1 MMDGF
6 LTELFALWFDTK
18 DSIALFAVGG
28 YGRGELHPRSDVD
41 LLILVSKRD
50 KLRPKI
56 ESFVRFLWDLNLD
69 IGHSVRDLADC
80 KRAAMDDLS
89 VMTALLERR
98 LLAGSNDLAQKLD
111 RTLSTRNVWPSKRFF
126 AAKQLEQYNRH
137 EQFGDVEYGL
147 EPDVKSTPGGL
158 RDLQTIGW
166 ITRKHFGT
174 DATEE
179 LDKMGVLTEQEQSVY
194 LGGRSFLWRVRFAL
208 HLIAGRKTDQ
218 LRFEHQR
225 EIASRFGYVNR
236 DDMLAVEQ
244 FMHKYYRY
252 LLELREVNDILLQHF
267 NEVILPTRR
276 RDRIKSINDRFQI
289 RNKYIEVVADEVFR
303 RQPSALMEMFVIMS
317 NREDIQGVRASTIRL
332 IRDSLDLIDDRFRAD
347 SEVSR
352 LFLELLRAPIKV
364 VSQLTRMRRYGILAR
379 YIPQFGDVIGQMQH
393 DLFHIYTVDAHTMMV
408 IRQMRR
414 LYLPEYR
421 DTFPL
426 ASRAAQHIPKV
437 ELLFLAG
444 LFHDIG
450 KGRGGDHSTLGA
462 SDAYKFCR
470 QLGLEDADCELVEWL
485 VQHHLVMSTTS
496 QKENIYD
503 PVVVDRFTQLVESQ
517 DRLNYLYALTVTD
530 INATNPNL
538 WNDYRSALL
547 NYLYHATQSLLKED
561 PSYQAGRSELIAVRR
576 RETLETLARDGVSE
590 DRAGE
595 IWDDAGDD
603 LLVNHESAQLADLT
617 LALASHDFD
626 SGPLVVAVDAMDAR
640 DEEEGATEL
649 FICSENRVNLF
660 ADCVAALDQLRLQVL
675 NAKIETGH
683 SQRCYDSFFVLDQ
696 AGRKAEDERIER
708 ATNYLREV
716 IVGNRKPR
724 RRQERRIS
732 RQLRQFVLPASVTLT
747 EASSS
752 GLSRLE
758 ITTSDRPGL
767 LALIGEGFAELD
779 VELHEARIQTLG
791 ERVEDVFVISLQGAR
806 PISSREKM
814 QTIIDTLTD
823 RIDKELER
831 AA

>member
-6 LTELFALWFDTK
+6 LTELYSLWFSAK

-28 YGRGELHPRSDVD
+28 YGRGELHPHSDID
-41 LLILVSKRD
+41 LLILVGNRD
-50 KLRPKI
+50 KHLVSI

-69 IGHSVRDLADC
+69 IGHSVRTVAECKQTASSDLT
-80 KRAAMDDLS
+80 

-98 LLAGSNDLAQKLD
+98 LLAGSNDLAQKLK
-111 RTLSTRNVWPSKRFF
+111 RTLSARNVWPSKKFF
-126 AAKQLEQYNRH
+126 AAKQREQLNRH
-137 EQFGDVEYGL
+137 AQFGDVEYGL
-147 EPDVKSTPGGL
+147 EPDIKSTPGGL

-166 ITRKHFGT
+166 ITRKHFGSDT
-174 DATEE
+174 TESFHQ
-179 LDKMGVLTEQEQSVY
+179 MGVLTEREQSVY
-194 LGGRSFLWRVRFAL
+194 SGGRSFLWRVRFAL
-208 HLIAGRKTDQ
+208 HLVAGRKTDQ

-225 EIASRFGYVNR
+225 EIAARFGYVDR
-236 DDMLAVEQ
+236 DDLLAVEQ

-267 NEVILPTRR
+267 NEVILPSRR
-276 RDRIKSINDRFQI
+276 KDRIKSINERFQI
-289 RNKYIEVVADEVFR
+289 RNKYIEVVSDDVFR
-303 RQPSALMEMFVIMS
+303 TQPSALMEIFVIMS

-332 IRDSLDLIDDRFRAD
+332 IRDNLDLIDDRFRAD
-347 SEVSR
+347 AEVSR
-352 LFLELLRAPIKV
+352 LFLELLRSPIKV

-421 DTFPL
+421 ETFPL

-462 SDAYKFCR
+462 TDAFKFCQ
-470 QLGLEDADCELVEWL
+470 QLGLDADDSQLVEWL
-485 VQHHLVMSTTS
+485 VLHHLDMSTTS

-503 PVVVDRFTQLVESQ
+503 PDVVARFTKLVATQ

-538 WNDYRSALL
+538 WNGYRAGLL
-547 NYLYHATQSLLKED
+547 NFLYHATQAMLKED
-561 PSYQAGRSELIAVRR
+561 PSYQAERSALVNERR
-576 RETLETLARDGVSE
+576 RETLALLEPAVISAE
-590 DRAGE
+590 RATE
-595 IWDDAGDD
+595 IWEDAGDD
-603 LLVNHESAQLADLT
+603 LLLNHESAQLADVT
-617 LALASHDFD
+617 LALASHDFND
-626 SGPLVVAVDAMDAR
+626 GPLVMAMNVVDASD
-640 DEEEGATEL
+640 EEGATEL
-649 FICSENRVNLF
+649 FICAENRVNLF
-660 ADCVAALDQLRLQVL
+660 ADCVTALDRLHLQVL
-675 NAKIETGH
+675 NAKIETGD
-683 SQRCYDSFFVLDQ
+683 SQHCYDSFFVLDRH
-696 AGRKAEDERIER
+696 GRKAESDLIER
-708 ATNYLREV
+708 AITYLREV
-716 IVGNRKPR
+716 IIGSRKTQR
-724 RRQERRIS
+724 RHKRRVS

-747 EASSS
+747 EASSR

-767 LALIGEGFAELD
+767 LALIGGVFAELD

-791 ERVEDVFVISLQGAR
+791 ERVEDVFVISLRGGN
-806 PISSREKM
+806 PINSRAKM
-814 QTIIDTLTD
+814 QTIIDTLTN
-823 RIDKELER
+823 RIDKELEQ